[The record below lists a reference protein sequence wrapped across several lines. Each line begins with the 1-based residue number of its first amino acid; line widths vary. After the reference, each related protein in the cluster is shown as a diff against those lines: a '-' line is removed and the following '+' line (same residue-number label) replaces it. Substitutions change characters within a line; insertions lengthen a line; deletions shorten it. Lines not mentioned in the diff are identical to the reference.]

1 VYGSQLDELFPEAQ
15 NRAELR
21 TTVAALLTAATGLA
35 GMLGNLC
42 GGWWGDRAVAR
53 FGLRWGRRAT
63 GLAASLLA
71 ASVYGAALA
80 TNNMWLFV
88 AEMIAISFLSDL
100 VLGSLW
106 ATYQDIGRGNTAVVL
121 GFANMCG
128 NLGAAGYGWFIGR
141 LARDEQWSLVFA
153 ISSIGFCLAAV
164 SWLIADATRVV
175 KAVNARST

>member
-1 VYGSQLDELFPEAQ
+1 
-15 NRAELR
+15 
-21 TTVAALLTAATGLA
+21 
-35 GMLGNLC
+35 
-42 GGWWGDRAVAR
+42 VAR

-71 ASVYGAALA
+71 ASVYLAALL
-80 TNNMWLFV
+80 TDNIWLFV

-141 LARDEQWSLVFA
+141 LARDGQWPLVFA
-153 ISSIGFCLAAV
+153 ISSIGFVLAAV
-164 SWLIADATRVV
+164 SWLIADATRVIGT
-175 KAVNARST
+175 RST

>member
-1 VYGSQLDELFPEAQ
+1 
-15 NRAELR
+15 
-21 TTVAALLTAATGLA
+21 
-35 GMLGNLC
+35 
-42 GGWWGDRAVAR
+42 
-53 FGLRWGRRAT
+53 
-63 GLAASLLA
+63 
-71 ASVYGAALA
+71 VYGAALV
-80 TNNMWLFV
+80 TENMWLFV

-153 ISSIGFCLAAV
+153 ISSLGFCIAAV
-164 SWLIADATRVV
+164 SWLLADATRVV
-175 KAVNARST
+175 HTRST